1 MMTNQIALDFM
12 GDVCKKAGSSV
23 SIGCKRV
30 DPQLRP
36 VCKAG
41 SSKMSCQLLSSQAVN
56 QIKGDLQ
63 HVQVS

>member
-1 MMTNQIALDFM
+1 MKN
-12 GDVCKKAGSSV
+12 
-23 SIGCKRV
+23 GCKRV

-41 SSKMSCQLLSSQAVN
+41 SSKMSCRPLSSRAVN